1 MGCSRVYRPR
11 RAGDRSLG
19 YNGFEWD
26 FLRGTMAAANFDR
39 AARSWGEPG
48 AGPART
54 TISGQITESPPSR
67 PCAFMTQQASR
78 SLLTVTTPGSGSW
91 MSILLQGSR
100 GRAARHLS
108 GDPLDHGG
116 EGRAGSA
123 YAGDGDRRADHGTN
137 GTGDLASTALRAPQ
151 DNPLR
156 PDRLRTS
163 VAARLSRTSTAGV
176 RAGTA
181 FLRDVMRSA
190 TGQRAVARREP
201 RREATLA
208 VDPENA
214 SHPTGAVNGAP
225 TQVTAQADRLRVLLL
240 TSEAP
245 PVVSGISRT
254 AVMLSE
260 GLRARGHAVD
270 ITSRADFPH
279 VVRNEVRLSAF
290 ILYWRRFRRRLLAY
304 DVVVVFGPVPT
315 ISEVFL
321 ALSMTM
327 HRAHR
332 PAIIYT
338 HHGDLAVPGLAP
350 FCSVYNGVAERL
362 AHRADAIV
370 VTSEAYR
377 AKLSR
382 AGGSRVN
389 VVPWQVDTRD
399 KVQPR
404 APEQRNLLRILFVGQ
419 LRPYKGLRELIRAVA
434 GIPALQLS
442 IIGAGPMLA
451 ELQDLA
457 SQLNATNV
465 QFRGRVTDEELWR
478 AYSKHDVIV
487 LPSISTAE
495 AFGLVLIEGMAAGC
509 VPVASDLAG
518 VREVAGP
525 TGLLAR
531 PGDVHDLRAQLCALA
546 RDRDRLHV
554 LQQKSLARAGTL
566 DYDEMLVRYEDLF
579 QETAIAAAH
588 QHEAFAVPANWSTP
602 QAFLEAACASVGTSR
617 ASLVLFP
624 RPLDS
629 QPPFVWRREGVPWR
643 IGAAPVAQFVARS
656 REPLVIADVPSDWR
670 VAPWLVRPEL
680 SSAILLPV
688 RVTRGSVAVLAL
700 STSVRDR
707 QTLTP
712 DHVGAVAAL
721 LPATRTSPRVP
732 SPHFDGAALLRRNAV
747 IGGSLRPQPAGRS
760 SCHL

>member
-1 MGCSRVYRPR
+1 L
-11 RAGDRSLG
+11 AD
-19 YNGFEWD
+19 
-26 FLRGTMAAANFDR
+26 
-39 AARSWGEPG
+39 
-48 AGPART
+48 
-54 TISGQITESPPSR
+54 
-67 PCAFMTQQASR
+67 
-78 SLLTVTTPGSGSW
+78 
-91 MSILLQGSR
+91 
-100 GRAARHLS
+100 GR
-108 GDPLDHGG
+108 
-116 EGRAGSA
+116 
-123 YAGDGDRRADHGTN
+123 DGDTRADHGAN
-137 GTGDLASTALRAPQ
+137 GNGDLGSTV
-151 DNPLR
+151 LR
-156 PDRLRTS
+156 PPHASPLWHGRLRTS
-163 VAARLSRTSTAGV
+163 IAARLSWTSSAGV
-176 RAGTA
+176 RAVTA
-181 FLRDVMRSA
+181 FLRDMMRSPTA
-190 TGQRAVARREP
+190 QT
-201 RREATLA
+201 A
-208 VDPENA
+208 VDRPAPRLKAALEVDLENA
-214 SHPTGAVNGAP
+214 SHLMDAVNGAA
-225 TQVTAQADRLRVLLL
+225 TQVAAQRGRLRVLLL

-254 AVMLSE
+254 AVMLSD

-290 ILYWRRFRRRLLAY
+290 IFYWRRFRRRLLAY

-338 HHGDLAVPGLAP
+338 HHSDLAIPGLAP
-350 FCSVYNGVAERL
+350 FCAVYNGVAERL
-362 AHRADAIV
+362 AHHADAIV
-370 VTSEAYR
+370 VTSEAYHT
-377 AKLSR
+377 KLSR
-382 AGGSRVN
+382 TGGSSVN
-389 VVPWQVDTRD
+389 VVPWQVDARD
-399 KVQPR
+399 KIQPR
-404 APEQRNLLRILFVGQ
+404 PPEQRDLLRILFVGQ
-419 LRPYKGLRELIRAVA
+419 LRPYNGLRELIRAVA

-465 QFRGRVTDEELWR
+465 QFRGWVTDEALWR
-478 AYSKHDVIV
+478 AYSEHDVIV

-495 AFGLVLIEGMAAGC
+495 AYGLVLIEGMAAGC

-525 TGLLAR
+525 TGLLVR

-546 RDRDRLHV
+546 RDRDRLHA

-566 DYDEMLVRYEDLF
+566 NYDEMVLRYEGLF
-579 QETAIAAAH
+579 RETAIAAVH
-588 QHEAFAVPANWSTP
+588 RHEAFAVPVNWPTP

-629 QPPFVWRREGVPWR
+629 QPPFVWGREAVHVR

-656 REPLVIADVPSDWR
+656 RQPLVIADVPSDWR

-700 STSVRDR
+700 STSVSDR
-707 QTLTP
+707 KTLKP
-712 DHVGAVAAL
+712 DHVDALAAL
-721 LPATRTSPRVP
+721 LPATRTSPRVR
-732 SPHFDGAALLRRNAV
+732 SRHFDGAALRRRNA
-747 IGGSLRPQPAGRS
+747 IAGGSLGPQPAGRS
-760 SCHL
+760 PCYR